1 MHFKDHNKKCVF
13 SAVVSPW
20 LSSPWGCIS
29 ANVSPSRQP
38 HKNLS
43 GILWRVSSWLDQ
55 HRSLTHWKSWCKK
68 RSLRNTWAEQ
78 EEDRSSEV
86 AGSRMCAI
94 VKSHLSNS
102 ICRTAVVKGRKRKK
116 KKNCWLRINHQH
128 LPYLWYHWNE
138 TFLCLVYL
146 TLINWFMLSEQWP
159 HHKN

>member
-1 MHFKDHNKKCVF
+1 MHFKDHQKKMRIF
-13 SAVVSPW
+13 SWISSW
-20 LSSPWGCIS
+20 LSSPWGYIS
-29 ANVSPSRQP
+29 ANVSPRVQP

-43 GILWRVSSWLDQ
+43 GILWWVSSRLDQ
-55 HRSLTHWKSWCKK
+55 HRCLTHWKSWCKK

-78 EEDRSSEV
+78 EDRSSEV

-116 KKNCWLRINHQH
+116 TCWLHINHQH

-146 TLINWFMLSEQWP
+146 TLNWFLLSEQGP